1 MRDVGAIPIKSSNNI
16 MAELFLN
23 ISKSRRKFKSLMG
36 QANHFLITALIGL
49 DYIDNNEVKCPSSFS
64 TSWNPKDKKSSV
76 DRTRQYILNSSL
88 AWAIDCLD
96 SYFSGCNQSP
106 KLIDNDNF
114 IRELDVKRISRS
126 VHEKLLTFTQY
137 VIPITHKVE
146 FDIYKS
152 LTGLAIQWRN
162 NTTHSG
168 ADNKIEAEHKKIL
181 LSYTDKIKEL
191 FCNLDITQSLQSFSE
206 HKSPT
211 FKEVASLIRG
221 IQRFVET
228 VDRCLISNIDI
239 DKYACN
245 VIKCHCKQYNIPD
258 QAILSLPTDKRN
270 SKISNI
276 LKSYSFSEVATTS
289 NSPKIEIDHI
299 VELWAK
305 Q

>member
-1 MRDVGAIPIKSSNNI
+1 

-152 LTGLAIQWRN
+152 LTGLAI
-162 NTTHSG
+162 
-168 ADNKIEAEHKKIL
+168 
-181 LSYTDKIKEL
+181 
-191 FCNLDITQSLQSFSE
+191 
-206 HKSPT
+206 
-211 FKEVASLIRG
+211 
-221 IQRFVET
+221 
-228 VDRCLISNIDI
+228 
-239 DKYACN
+239 
-245 VIKCHCKQYNIPD
+245 
-258 QAILSLPTDKRN
+258 
-270 SKISNI
+270 
-276 LKSYSFSEVATTS
+276 
-289 NSPKIEIDHI
+289 
-299 VELWAK
+299 
-305 Q
+305 